1 MLYDKQK
8 FEGNRVKLRLIFS
21 YLLVMN
27 LAFADDDFKMLEGKY
42 NYFESLRAC
51 GTQLGKPW
59 RVPEIWELFELRG
72 QSKTYGEDKRFWSG
86 NTLGEARMVKMIRHE
101 NEYFVNDKNIP
112 AFAFYL
118 QDGDITPTP
127 KMIKAYLIC
136 TKQKKVFPSDDD
148 FQKVSHG
155 VKDSRNFLL
164 WETEDKKRRALKLN
178 YDEAKNYCEDL
189 DLHGRVWRLPTL
201 EELYGIVNYNYVKP
215 STNKK
220 IFGPMARKYY
230 WSETEFGLDAAYVV
244 GFSVGSVATS
254 ALNNKSHFR
263 CVSENE

>member
-8 FEGNRVKLRLIFS
+8 NEGNIVKLRWIFTS
-21 YLLVMN
+21 IFMIVLLS
-27 LAFADDDFKMLEGKY
+27 ADDDFKVLEGKY

-51 GTQLGKPW
+51 GTQLGSPW

-72 QSKTYGEDKRFWSG
+72 QSKTYGKDKRFWSG
-86 NTLGEARMVKMIRHE
+86 NTLGEARMVEMIRHE

-136 TKQKKVFPSDDD
+136 TKQKKMLQNDDD
-148 FQKVSHG
+148 FEKIAEG
-155 VKDSRNFLL
+155 VKDSKNFLL
-164 WETEDKKRRALKLN
+164 WENEDKKRREVKLT
-178 YDEAKNYCEDL
+178 YEAAIKYCEDL
-189 DLHGRVWRLPTL
+189 DLYGRTWRLPTL
-201 EELYGIVNYNYVKP
+201 EELYGIVNYNYIKP
-215 STNKK
+215 SANKK

-230 WSETEFGLDAAYVV
+230 WTETEFGSDAAYVV

-254 ALNNKSHFR
+254 DMNNKSHFR
-263 CVSENE
+263 CVSENP